1 MAKIEERQK
10 NRQYFECIAHTI
22 DHIVDSVC
30 SSISTSS
37 CLCIELTT
45 KNETQTILL
54 NDQMNILITHLCDDE
69 DTQQVRSSIQ
79 NRYEQLMS
87 IVDSKIQT
95 ILLEHQTIQTQMA
108 FELGI
113 IPNDLSDD
121 YLSYDTHES
130 ALRTAIERL
139 KC

>member
-1 MAKIEERQK
+1 MKRDEKLEKISNVFLKQSIILLILYV
-10 NRQYFECIAHTI
+10 RQYRVNKIKITI
-22 DHIVDSVC
+22 IQIFKIFFFKV
-30 SSISTSS
+30 SS

-45 KNETQTILL
+45 QNQPKTHSL

-95 ILLEHQTIQTQMA
+95 ILLEHQSKFFYRQ
-108 FELGI
+108 
-113 IPNDLSDD
+113 
-121 YLSYDTHES
+121 
-130 ALRTAIERL
+130 
-139 KC
+139 